1 MPLARDDAICL
12 RVTPFGET
20 SQVASVLCREHGRV
34 KLLAKGARRRTKAG
48 KGKFD
53 GGMEPLD
60 LGHALFAHVPERDL
74 SPMTEWKLLDGHRAL
89 RRDLRAM
96 WLGLYAAELVDRL
109 IEEHDPHPRL
119 FDGLLRL
126 FARLTEPT
134 TREAVALA
142 FVLNLIRQAG
152 ILPDFGRTSDGT
164 PTRRALAEGDVLS
177 YSPGDAALYRG
188 DEGVPGDAIPA
199 NPAALEAILGLLR
212 LARNGGDLP
221 TLQRPEADGAHKL
234 LAAHLRAQTDA
245 RLRVARFIFDD
256 AAGRARSAAG

>member
-53 GGMEPLD
+53 GGLESLD
-60 LGHALFAHVPERDL
+60 LGHALFAHVPEREL

-89 RRDLRAM
+89 RHDLRAM
-96 WLGLYAAELVDRL
+96 WLGLHAAELVDRL

-119 FDGLLRL
+119 FDGMLRL
-126 FARLTEPT
+126 LARLPEAA

-152 ILPDFGRTSDGT
+152 ILPDFGRTHDGT
-164 PTRRALAEGDVLS
+164 PTRRALAEGDVLT

-188 DEGVPGDAIPA
+188 DEGVPGDAVPVD
-199 NPAALEAILGLLR
+199 LRGLDAILALLR
-212 LARNGGDLP
+212 LARGGGDLP
-221 TLQRPEADGAHKL
+221 AFSRADADAAHRL
-234 LAAHLRAQTDA
+234 LATHLRAQTDA
-245 RLRVARFIFDD
+245 RLRVARFAF
-256 AAGRARSAAG
+256 GG